1 MKSVVDVNEKV
12 AENVKVRLT
21 GAVEDS
27 DGYRDQAFKTPSGCS
42 FFTMGYFRQDEAF
55 NSG

>member
-1 MKSVVDVNEKV
+1 MREVSLIGNTTGQRRAEVDVNEKV

-27 DGYRDQAFKTPSGCS
+27 DGYRDQAF
-42 FFTMGYFRQDEAF
+42 
-55 NSG
+55 

>member
-1 MKSVVDVNEKV
+1 AEVDVNEKV

-27 DGYRDQAFKTPSGCS
+27 DGYRDQAFLKRQAVAPSVQWDITDKTKLLL
-42 FFTMGYFRQDEAF
+42 
-55 NSG
+55 